1 MYVDFQFVFCCKTL
15 QLKLAPPPLLW
26 VCDIH
31 LLHKKKNTC
40 NKIKK
45 KKKRRSVKKYK
56 HIVIFYVVGKRVEKG
71 GCMWVQVC
79 FDWYRTTYT
88 C

>member
-1 MYVDFQFVFCCKTL
+1 MGMEVIEREAYTL
-15 QLKLAPPPLLW
+15 W
-26 VCDIH
+26 
-31 LLHKKKNTC
+31 KKN
-40 NKIKK
+40 KK
-45 KKKRRSVKKYK
+45 NKRRSVKKYK